1 MMLSSIFERF
11 VEVSPVTVMLRATL
25 ERIFSAEK
33 LDELFEATRNKQY
46 TQDLLFSTVVA
57 IMGLVVCNIR
67 PSISAALKAFSKQI
81 GVSRVAFYSK
91 INGIEPQV
99 SQALVRY
106 SSKELGPIVEE
117 LGAKNPAIM
126 PGLRVKI
133 IDGNNLG
140 KTEHRLSVLREV
152 EGGPL
157 PGKSLVVLDP
167 ELMLAIDE
175 FPCEDAYTQ
184 ERALFSQVLG
194 TVERNDIWVG
204 DRNFC
209 TCMFLVGVGKREAY
223 FVVRQHASTPYQ
235 QLGELFEV
243 GDCETG
249 KIFEQDITIEFEG
262 ESLKARRIV
271 VRLKEPTRDGDTEV
285 AVFTNLA
292 KKQASGILI
301 SEIYLKRW
309 SVEGLF
315 QVVSDT
321 LECEIKTLGY
331 PRAALFS
338 FCMALVAYNILSVI
352 KAALRSVHG
361 HQKVEAGISNYYL
374 VEEIQAT
381 YTGMMI
387 AIPEVEWKF
396 LNHLSLPAFASL
408 LKQWAAQVDLKRFV
422 SNPKPQKKP
431 KPQRKRE
438 PNRPHVSTARLLA
451 EKQRNTKQSLSDS
464 QTSNLVETPALQPLE
479 T

>member
-1 MMLSSIFERF
+1 MLSSIFERF
-11 VEVSPVTVMLRATL
+11 IEVSPVTVMLRATL

-33 LDELFEATRNKQY
+33 LDELFEETRKKQY
-46 TQDLLFSTVVA
+46 TQELLFSTVVG
-57 IMGLVVCNIR
+57 IMSLVVCNIR
-67 PSISAALKAFSKQI
+67 PSISAALKAFSKKV

-106 SSKELGPIVEE
+106 SSKELAPIVEE
-117 LGAKNPAIM
+117 LGGKQPAIL
-126 PGLRVKI
+126 PGYRVKI

-157 PGKSLVVLDP
+157 PGKTLVVLDP

-184 ERALFSQVLG
+184 ERALFSQVLE
-194 TVERNDIWVG
+194 TVESNDIWVG

-209 TCMFLVGVGKREAY
+209 TCMFLLKIAKKQAY
-223 FVVRQHASTPYQ
+223 FVIRQHASIPYQ
-235 QLGELFEV
+235 ELTQLKQITQTPSGI
-243 GDCETG
+243 
-249 KIFEQDITIEFEG
+249 IFEQDVKIEYEG
-262 ESLKARRIV
+262 ESIKCRRVIV
-271 VRLKEPTRDGDTEV
+271 HLNEPTRDGQTEV
-285 AVFTNLA
+285 AIFCNL
-292 KKQASGILI
+292 KQEKASAIDI
-301 SEIYLKRW
+301 SNIYLKRW

-331 PRAALFS
+331 PKAALFS

-361 HQKVEAGISNYYL
+361 REKIDAGISNYYL

-387 AIPEVEWKF
+387 AIPDIEWKF
-396 LNHLSLPAFASL
+396 LNHLSLSAFASL
-408 LKQWAAQVDLKRFV
+408 LKQWATQVNLKRFV
-422 SNPKPQKKP
+422 SNPKAQKKP
-431 KPQRKRE
+431 QPQRKRE
-438 PNRPHVSTARLLA
+438 PNRQRRFYRST
-451 EKQRNTKQSLSDS
+451 SC
-464 QTSNLVETPALQPLE
+464 
-479 T
+479 